1 LTDGTAPCPAAQC
14 AIQNCLQK
22 NGYNEA
28 RCSALID
35 ALYECCT
42 EMYKRKGL
50 AEKNVCCPQKSLLE
64 LKIKQRADE
73 KATGAEILATKRR

>member
-1 LTDGTAPCPAAQC
+1 
-14 AIQNCLQK
+14 
-22 NGYNEA
+22 
-28 RCSALID
+28 LID

>member
-1 LTDGTAPCPAAQC
+1 MAWHLVPRQC

-42 EMYKRKGL
+42 EMYKRKEL

-73 KATGAEILATKRR
+73 KATGAEMLATKRR